1 MTTAAEYAALR
12 APLLTAAS
20 KRVPLASLAQQARAL
35 SLWDGKQVVPADEM
49 QFAIVFD
56 LGVLD
61 PVGEHGRGIDR
72 QARAEPPPPGS
83 PEAKLLAA
91 LQVAR
96 FGLFTLHGPDPL
108 GGVKAA
114 GFPDGAPLRITD
126 QFLGAAPP
134 GILVGLRLV
143 QPEADIALT
152 CGTTVQ
158 VDSRLLERLLNDVPP
173 ERGPV
178 FPGPP
183 APDDAVAIARLMA
196 EPAARL
202 RLADLQRQ
210 PGFAARVYRTAI
222 DLGLLGPVQG
232 RTPHESAMR

>member
-12 APLLTAAS
+12 APLLSAAS

-72 QARAEPPPPGS
+72 QARAAPPPEGS
-83 PEAKLLAA
+83 PDARLLAA

-96 FGLFTLHGPDPL
+96 FGLFTLHGPEPT
-108 GGVKAA
+108 GGVKATT
-114 GFPDGAPLRITD
+114 FPEGTPLTLTD
-126 QFLGAAPP
+126 QHLAAAPP
-134 GILVGLRLV
+134 GTLVGLRLAW
-143 QPEADIALT
+143 PEPDIALT
-152 CGTTVQ
+152 CGTAVQ
-158 VDSRLLERLLNDVPP
+158 VDSRLLERLLHDVPP
-173 ERGPV
+173 DRGPV
-178 FPGPP
+178 IPGPP
-183 APDDAVAIARLMA
+183 SPDDAVAIARLLA

-202 RLADLQRQ
+202 RLQDMQAET
-210 PGFAARVYRTAI
+210 GFAARVYRAAI

-232 RTPHESAMR
+232 RTPS